1 MQYAVQGESRL
12 EPLYNERHGAR
23 LNMVTFNKSVSR
35 MLRDDRRLL
44 RFSPL
49 LLASVMYRGAV
60 ILRNRFYETGVFH
73 ARKMTC
79 KVISVGNIAVGGTGK
94 TPMVIMLAG
103 MLKEHGYRPAILS
116 RGYGGKRKGRAGVV
130 SDGHDILMGPDEAGD
145 EPLLIAQTLRDV
157 PVIIGKE
164 RSIAGKLAV
173 ERFGVDVLI
182 LDDGFQHRRLS
193 RDIDIVLLDSERPFG
208 NGFTLP
214 RGGLRE
220 PRSALQRA
228 DIVILT
234 STRGGVSGTG
244 SAVEMS
250 QIPVFRG
257 RRSPGDLV
265 RGRAKG
271 ICSFEDLKGKKVCAF
286 SGIAEPDSFRKI
298 VVPLCG
304 EVAQFVP
311 FPDHHVY
318 TPGDVEYIRK
328 TCRDCSA
335 QVMLTTEKDGIKLA
349 RFPDFFR
356 DLYRL
361 RIKMEIIPSSLKFE
375 ECILAQLEL

>member
-1 MQYAVQGESRL
+1 MLTLNEAVSGI
-12 EPLYNERHGAR
+12 
-23 LNMVTFNKSVSR
+23 
-35 MLRDDRRLL
+35 LRDDRRLL

-49 LLASVMYRGAV
+49 LLASVMYRGV
-60 ILRNRFYETGVFH
+60 VTLRNRFYETGIFQT
-73 ARKMTC
+73 RKMTC
-79 KVISVGNIAVGGTGK
+79 KVISVGNIIVGGTGK

-116 RGYGGKRKGRAGVV
+116 RGYGGKRKGRTGVV
-130 SDGHDILMGPDEAGD
+130 SDGHEILMGPDEAGD
-145 EPLLIAQTLRDV
+145 EPLLIAQSLRDV

-164 RSIAGKLAV
+164 RYIAGQLAV
-173 ERFGVDVLI
+173 ERFGVNILI

-228 DIVILT
+228 DMVILT
-234 STRGGVSGTG
+234 STEGKASDTNP
-244 SAVEMS
+244 AVEMP
-250 QIPVFRG
+250 QIPFFRG

-265 RGRAKG
+265 RGRAKDT
-271 ICSFEDLKGKKVCAF
+271 CSLEYLKGKKVCAF

-298 VVPLCG
+298 LEPLCG
-304 EVAQFVP
+304 EVAQFIP

-318 TPGDVEYIRK
+318 TAGDVEYIREV
-328 TCRDCSA
+328 CRDCRA

-356 DLYRL
+356 DLYLL
-361 RIKMEIIPSSLKFE
+361 RIKMEIIPSKPRFE